1 MDGRSP
7 EAGDQAGKL
16 GVVED
21 LVIELGGARHLL
33 DIVGRI
39 PRQQLLAH
47 RGEQARLEHGVHVE
61 GKGAGEIAEALG
73 VSRMSVWRA
82 LNGRAV

>member
-61 GKGAGEIAEALG
+61 GKGAGEIAKRWACPE
-73 VSRMSVWRA
+73 
-82 LNGRAV
+82 